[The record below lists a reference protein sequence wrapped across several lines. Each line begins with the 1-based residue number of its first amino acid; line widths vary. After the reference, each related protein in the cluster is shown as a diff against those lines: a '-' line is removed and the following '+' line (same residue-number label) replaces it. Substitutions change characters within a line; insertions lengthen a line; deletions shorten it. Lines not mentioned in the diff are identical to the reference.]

1 MSSLTYDDISLYMS
15 GTTNS
20 IPFIFLTFSLVELYR
35 AYKNKNKNLALF
47 FILVALT
54 ILIFAF
60 VNNILFFY
68 YITKLER
75 FGIWKYF
82 PIYFQALLLIIMGY
96 VLSTIYL
103 FLK

>member
-1 MSSLTYDDISLYMS
+1 MSNLSEDDISLYMS
-15 GTTNS
+15 ATSNS

-35 AYKNKNKNLALF
+35 AYKIKNKFLALF
-47 FILVALT
+47 FLFIALT
-54 ILIFAF
+54 ILFFAF
-60 VNNILFFY
+60 ANNMLFIN

-82 PIYFQALLLIIMGY
+82 LIYFQVLLLIIMGY
-96 VLSTIYL
+96 VFSTMYL

>member
-1 MSSLTYDDISLYMS
+1 MSSLSEDDIKFYMA
-15 GTTNS
+15 GTSSS

-35 AYKNKNKNLALF
+35 AYKKQNKFLALF
-47 FILVALT
+47 FIFIAIT

-60 VNNILFFY
+60 INNMLFIR
-68 YITKLER
+68 YIAKLER

-82 PIYFQALLLIIMGY
+82 PLYFEILLLIIMGY
-96 VLSTIYL
+96 VFSTLYL

>member
-1 MSSLTYDDISLYMS
+1 MSNLSERDISLYLS
-15 GTTNS
+15 GTTYS

-35 AYKNKNKNLALF
+35 VYKKKNKILALF
-47 FILVALT
+47 FLFIAIT
-54 ILIFAF
+54 
-60 VNNILFFY
+60 ILFFAFANNMFFFN

-82 PIYFQALLLIIMGY
+82 LIYFQVLLLIIMGY
-96 VLSTIYL
+96 VFSTIYL